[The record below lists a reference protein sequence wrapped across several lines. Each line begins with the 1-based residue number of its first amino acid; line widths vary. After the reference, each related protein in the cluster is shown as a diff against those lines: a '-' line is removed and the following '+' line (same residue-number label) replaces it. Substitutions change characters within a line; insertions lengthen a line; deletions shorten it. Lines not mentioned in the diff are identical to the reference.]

1 MRQVLLRAI
10 AALLL
15 AASALCVARATPD
28 AVPAARDAAAGAF
41 DADGIFARAKA
52 EWRARGEAP
61 FVRFNLLERY
71 SWRGRAHDN
80 WWQAIYRSSD
90 HALILRRTIVAQ
102 QEEERLKGSPIKLNL
117 RFHHAD
123 AHGDQLDTN
132 PNADAFP
139 VLDPLIEPDASFG
152 LRRHEPQAALV
163 GSATP
168 SPGLEPAATA
178 MPATP
183 VPQPAVPEPA
193 ETPLREL
200 IRVEAVARDYRIALA
215 GTEHLRYGDA
225 YHLTLEPLRD
235 PHTYRL
241 RDLWI
246 ATDTYATVQL
256 TLAGLF
262 EGKPYA
268 DARWTVIY
276 TPLEGRWYVQQIRT
290 DETLRFGLDR
300 FVSGL
305 EYDFV
310 QYDFPQ
316 NVPDITFLRLM

>member
-1 MRQVLLRAI
+1 MRQGPLRAG

-15 AASALCVARATPD
+15 AVCAFSAA
-28 AVPAARDAAAGAF
+28 PAAPDVAPGTL

-52 EWRARGEAP
+52 EWRARAEAP
-61 FVRFNLLERY
+61 FVRYNLLERY
-71 SWRGRAHDN
+71 TWRGRTHDN
-80 WWQAIYRSSD
+80 WWQAAYRSSD
-90 HALILRRTIVAQ
+90 HALVLHRTIVAE
-102 QEEERLKGSPIKLNL
+102 QEEERLKGSPIKINL

-123 AHGDQLDTN
+123 ASGDQLDTN

-152 LRRHEPQAALV
+152 MRRHEPQAALV
-163 GSATP
+163 GAATP
-168 SPGLEPAATA
+168 APGLETALPAA
-178 MPATP
+178 PSS
-183 VPQPAVPEPA
+183 QPEVPEPG

-215 GTEHLRYGDA
+215 GIEHLRYGDA
-225 YHLTLEPLRD
+225 YHLTLQPLRE
-235 PHTYRL
+235 PNAHRL
-241 RDLWI
+241 RDLWV

-268 DARWTVIY
+268 EARWTVTY
-276 TPLEGRWYVQQIRT
+276 TPLDGRWYVQQIKT
-290 DETLRFGLDR
+290 ADTLRFGLDR
-300 FVSGL
+300 FVSDL

-310 QYDFPQ
+310 QYDFPASI
-316 NVPDITFLRLM
+316 PDITFERLL

>member
-1 MRQVLLRAI
+1 MLRAA

-15 AASALCVARATPD
+15 AVSAGSVS
-28 AVPAARDAAAGAF
+28 PAAPGPVDP
-41 DADGIFARAKA
+41 DGIFARAKA
-52 EWRARGEAP
+52 EWRARSEAP
-61 FVRFNLLERY
+61 YVSFNLLERY
-71 SWRGRAHDN
+71 SWRGHAHDN
-80 WWQAIYRSSD
+80 WWRAAYRTSD
-90 HALILRRTIVAQ
+90 HGLVLRRTIVAQ
-102 QEEERLKGSPIKLNL
+102 QEDERLRGSPIKINL

-139 VLDPLIEPDASFG
+139 ILDPLIEPDASFG
-152 LRRHEPQAALV
+152 MRRHESQAALV
-163 GSATP
+163 GTATP
-168 SPGLEPAATA
+168 LPGTEPSASPV
-178 MPATP
+178 PATP
-183 VPQPAVPEPA
+183 APTAQPSAPQPS

-200 IRVEAVARDYRIALA
+200 VRVEAVARDYRITLA
-215 GTEHLRYGDA
+215 GTDHLRYGDA

-246 ATDTYATVQL
+246 ATDSYATVQL

-262 EGKPYA
+262 EGKPYS
-268 DARWTVIY
+268 DARWTVTY
-276 TPLEGRWYVQQIRT
+276 TSLGGRWYVQQIRT

-300 FVSGL
+300 YVSGL

-310 QYDFPQ
+310 QYDFPPSI
-316 NVPDITFLRLM
+316 PDITFQRLF